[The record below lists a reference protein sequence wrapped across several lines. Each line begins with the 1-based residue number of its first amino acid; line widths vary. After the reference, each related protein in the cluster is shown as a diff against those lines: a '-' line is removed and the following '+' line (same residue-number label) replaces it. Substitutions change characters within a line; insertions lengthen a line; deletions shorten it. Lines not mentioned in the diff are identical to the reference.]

1 MKHDSANGCNEPYHI
16 MSISIGTG
24 QTSWSSCHCKVA
36 IPEFT
41 ILRHGSSSD
50 WKDGGCVMEC
60 VPCQTSGQ
68 IRWTEWST
76 CSTSCGFGIERHTG
90 NCPMYTKVSYLRCY
104 APMNGMCKEKNSC
117 TISEGHD
124 FSAIF
129 IVAHEIGY
137 NANGCNEPY
146 HIMSISIGTGQ
157 TSWSSCH
164 CKVAIPEF
172 TILRHGS
179 SSDWKDGGCVMECV
193 PCQTS
198 GQIRVQRS
206 LRICDNPYGLNGQR
220 VQPHA
225 VLA

>member
-1 MKHDSANGCNEPYHI
+1 MYILKVEMSRNLRRNGNATLLLDLFCIYQAKLNRNSKSTKRWDHALLF
-16 MSISIGTG
+16 TG
-24 QTSWSSCHCKVA
+24 
-36 IPEFT
+36 
-41 ILRHGSSSD
+41 
-50 WKDGGCVMEC
+50 
-60 VPCQTSGQ
+60 
-68 IRWTEWST
+68 
-76 CSTSCGFGIERHTG
+76 
-90 NCPMYTKVSYLRCY
+90 YVSYLRCY

-137 NANGCNEPY
+137 KFTDAKILPGQMFTLDERYIFMEHVGSMKLNMANILCGNGE
-146 HIMSISIGTGQ
+146 G
-157 TSWSSCH
+157 H

-206 LRICDNPYGLNGQR
+206 LRICDNP
-220 VQPHA
+220 
-225 VLA
+225 